1 MSYATLQDLI
11 DRFTEAE
18 MIQLTDTTKSG
29 LVDMTPIDR
38 ALADADAEID
48 GALTGRYG
56 LPLPSVPDL
65 LVRIAADLAR
75 ESLYVNRPTETV
87 TERAKTARQ
96 LLQGIAR
103 GTTRL
108 DVPAAEAANSM
119 QGFVEMV
126 SGRRSSPFGG

>member
-1 MSYATLQDLI
+1 MPYATLNDLI

-18 MIQLTDTTKSG
+18 MIQLTDTTRTG
-29 LVDMTPIDR
+29 VVDMTPIDR

-48 GALTGRYG
+48 GALTGRYA
-56 LPLPSVPDL
+56 LPLASVPDL

-75 ESLYVNRPTETV
+75 ESLYINRPTETV
-87 TERAKTARQ
+87 TERAKTARS

-108 DVPAAEAANSM
+108 DLPAAQPANSV
-119 QGFVEMV
+119 QGLVEMV